1 MKFYDREKEI
11 GRLREIRARS
21 ATAAQFTVVTGRRR
35 IGKTSLV
42 RKALGDGPML
52 YFFVGRK
59 SEPELCEGY
68 QDEIRRALG
77 DVVLGRARRFGEL
90 FEELM
95 KLSKRKPFTL
105 FLDEFQEFLRVNP
118 SVFGDI
124 QRAWDLHHDESRI
137 NLVAGGSVNSLMN
150 RIFKDRKEPLY
161 GRQTAA
167 LAVRPFETA
176 TLRNIL
182 ADHAPART
190 SDDLLALW
198 AFTGGVAK
206 YVELLVDA
214 DALTRDA
221 MIGELTR
228 EDSFFLVEGRAAL
241 VDEFGKDYGTYF
253 SILSAI
259 AQGRTTRSEIA
270 DALGRDPGG
279 HLARLEKDYGLVM
292 RRHPLFAAPG
302 EKNVRFALDDE
313 FFRFWFHFVH
323 RHAYLLEIRGNDRLR
338 DIVRRDW
345 PVFSGLAL
353 ERWHRAVLVES
364 GRFTR
369 IGSWWDRRGENEIDL
384 IAADDV
390 SKTATFYEVKRDRRR
405 HNAALLIRKRD
416 AFLRATGKFRGWTL
430 SCEELGLPET

>member
-1 MKFYDREKEI
+1 MQFYDRETEI
-11 GRLREIRARS
+11 ARLREIRSRS

-42 RKALGDGPML
+42 RKALGDAPML

-59 SEPELCEGY
+59 SEAELCEGY
-68 QDEIRRALG
+68 QEEIRRTLG
-77 DVVLGRARRFGEL
+77 DVILGRSRRFGEL
-90 FEELM
+90 FEELL
-95 KLSKRKPFTL
+95 KLSKRTPFTL

-118 SVFGDI
+118 SVYGDI
-124 QRAWDLHHDESRI
+124 QRAWDLHHGESRV

-167 LAVRPFETA
+167 LAIRPFGTA
-176 TLRNIL
+176 TLRRIL
-182 ADHAPART
+182 ADHAPERT
-190 SDDLLALW
+190 PDDLLALW

-214 DALTRDA
+214 GTLSRDA
-221 MIGELTR
+221 MIGELVR
-228 EDSFFLVEGRAAL
+228 EDSYFLAEGRAAL

-259 AQGRTTRSEIA
+259 AQGRTTRAAIA

-279 HLARLEKDYGLVM
+279 HLARLEEDYGLVA
-292 RRHPLFAAPG
+292 RRQPLFAAPG

-313 FFRFWFHFVH
+313 FFRFWFRFVH
-323 RHAYLLEIRGNDRLR
+323 RYAYLLEIRGNDRLR

-345 PVFSGLAL
+345 AAFSGLAL

-369 IGSWWDRRGENEIDL
+369 IGSWWNRRGENEIDL
-384 IAADDV
+384 VAADDA
-390 SKTATFYEVKRDRRR
+390 SKTAFFYEVKRDPRRYDP
-405 HNAALLIRKRD
+405 ALLLRKRD

-430 SCEELGLPET
+430 SCGELGLPET